1 MQFLRH
7 MRDFF
12 NLMYKIVAK
21 EEEMSQTE
29 GDGREE
35 EEEEKD
41 DRDDEYIVR
50 QLVTLSCVGVG
61 FSNVSKG
68 IMWRIMCIHRK
79 LHV

>member
-12 NLMYKIVAK
+12 NLMYKIVVK

-29 GDGREE
+29 GGGREE

-61 FSNVSKG
+61 LSNLPKEL
-68 IMWRIMCIHRK
+68 CNCC
-79 LHV
+79 

>member
-29 GDGREE
+29 GDGRE

>member
-12 NLMYKIVAK
+12 NLMYKIVVK
-21 EEEMSQTE
+21 EEEMSQPE

-35 EEEEKD
+35 EEEE
-41 DRDDEYIVR
+41 RTDENIIRR

-68 IMWRIMCIHRK
+68 IM
-79 LHV
+79 

>member
-12 NLMYKIVAK
+12 NLMYKIVVK

-29 GDGREE
+29 GGGREE
-35 EEEEKD
+35 EEE
-41 DRDDEYIVR
+41 DENIIRR
-50 QLVTLSCVGVG
+50 QLVTLSCVGIG

-68 IMWRIMCIHRK
+68 IM
-79 LHV
+79 

>member
-35 EEEEKD
+35 EEEKD

-68 IMWRIMCIHRK
+68 IM
-79 LHV
+79 